1 MVARTIVIVLRLI
14 VPVSIFRWPLAGGVA
29 SMVLDGL
36 DVVLV
41 DVLANLLGEE
51 PGFGDTYQ
59 TMDKSLDIYY
69 LSFELLVSL
78 RWQLT
83 LARNAS
89 IALFVYRVAGMVA
102 FGLTGTRI
110 LLFVFPNLF
119 ENFYLYY
126 LVATRFFPRLVPT
139 TPRQL
144 AVALLVLYIPKLAQ
158 EYVLHF
164 AELKPWSTFK
174 STFLALFLAR

>member
-1 MVARTIVIVLRLI
+1 MVARTIVIIVRLI
-14 VPVSIFRWPLAGGVA
+14 VPVSIFRWPLAGGVV
-29 SMVLDGL
+29 SMLIDGV
-36 DVVLV
+36 DVILV

-51 PGFGDTYQ
+51 GGFGSSYQ

-89 IALFVYRVAGMVA
+89 IALFVYRMVGMVA
-102 FGLTGTRI
+102 FALTGARV

-126 LVATRFFPRLVPT
+126 LTAVRSFPRLLPT
-139 TPRQL
+139 TPRRPT
-144 AVALLVLYIPKLAQ
+144 VSLLVLYIPKLGQ
-158 EYVLHF
+158 
-164 AELKPWSTFK
+164 
-174 STFLALFLAR
+174 

>member
-1 MVARTIVIVLRLI
+1 MARTIVIVVRLI

-41 DVLANLLGEE
+41 DVLANLLGEK

-59 TMDKSLDIYY
+59 TMDKPLDLYY

-83 LARNAS
+83 LARNTS
-89 IALFVYRVAGMVA
+89 IVLFVYRLVGMVA
-102 FGLTGTRI
+102 LWLTGTRV
-110 LLFVFPNLF
+110 LLLVFPNLF

-126 LVATRFFPRLVPT
+126 LAARRFFPRLVPT
-139 TPRQL
+139 TRRQL
-144 AVALLVLYIPKLAQ
+144 AVVLVVLYIPKIAQ

-164 AELKPWSTFK
+164 AEITPWNNFK
-174 STFLALFLAR
+174 NTFLASFRGR